1 MGKVT
6 LVARRIKLGSNI
18 EVPLY
23 ALGGY
28 VVSGGLLAV
37 DCMVQSG
44 DFGRIAIIAF
54 LAGAVVHI
62 LDEISLRGDALQE
75 KIDRHNEAMLGK
87 IDDSVGDVYDTGK
100 QAGVRHERLAA
111 GSPQLSVV
119 HDLSPR

>member
-1 MGKVT
+1 MT
-6 LVARRIKLGSNI
+6 LVARRIKLGSKI

-37 DCMVQSG
+37 DCMVPSG
-44 DFGRIAIIAF
+44 DFGRIAIVAF